1 MAKGS
6 SKGGKGAGKG
16 QGRSAITGRY
26 VTKATVA
33 RNPRTT
39 VTESKSKDGKGKSK

>member
-6 SKGGKGAGKG
+6 GKSSGK

-33 RNPRTT
+33 RHPRMT
-39 VTESKSKDGKGKSK
+39 VAESKGKGGKRK